1 MCDCRVATD
10 KPAKPNQ
17 QTRMQEMQMI
27 QFYLIGKKK
36 VKGKMCYFQFLYTT
50 ITNLWEGLITLI
62 KYYEALQ
69 QTKKY
74 WKTFFHF
81 INLSTL
87 HYLNYLL

>member
-1 MCDCRVATD
+1 MCDCGVATD
-10 KPAKPNQ
+10 KPANQ
-17 QTRMQEMQMI
+17 HAGNADDTVLHNWKE
-27 QFYLIGKKK
+27 
-36 VKGKMCYFQFLYTT
+36 KGERKMCRFQFLYTT

-74 WKTFFHF
+74 WKNFFHF

-87 HYLNYLL
+87 YYLNYLL